1 MIVQVGEQEI
11 EFPDSMSEEE
21 VTAAVRRLFPPKQAK
36 EAGPNPATDFGGLPL
51 RPFGIDTG
59 LTMPEG
65 VSRFAAGVGQGLT
78 NLARGAGQTLGMV
91 DTQDIRDAEARDAP
105 LNNTGA
111 GMGGNLAGT
120 IAGLV
125 PSAFIPGANTLAGS
139 AAIGAGAGLLAP
151 VTDDNVALGKLRS
164 ATVGGILGPATILGG
179 RAAHGAYSGLK
190 GLVEPFREA
199 GQQAIVGRALNR
211 FATNA
216 DDVANTAANAR
227 ATVPGYAPTLAEVA
241 QDPGISALQ
250 RGLMNTPDAAGV
262 IGAVENSNAVALKN
276 AIGLLGGD
284 DAAMTA
290 AQTARKQASEP
301 LYTAARQS
309 TSLADP
315 SRTVSLIDRIT
326 KANPANKALITPLN
340 EIRESLFEAYPLQ
353 QRGSDAWKALN
364 DVLSGPYGAR
374 QGSVALKEART
385 VMDRVRKGTITADEA
400 LEQLKPVTK
409 KLSGV
414 RNKTFADALD
424 IAKQHIKTPDY
435 VLRQNP
441 QHLMSAVDNVKA
453 LLGKQENAFVKREL
467 TTIKKSLT
475 NQLAKATPEFK
486 QAERTFAQMSQPIN
500 QMQIGGLLSNKLSP
514 ALDDFAQ
521 GGGLNAN
528 AYAAA
533 LRDSKQVVK
542 QATGLKNKDIG
553 DVLTPEQMAT
563 INNVGT
569 TLARRVSANNLS
581 RPVGTNTAQN
591 LASQNL
597 MQQIAG
603 PLGVP
608 ASFMEARVWPTILR
622 PFNAALRG
630 QEPAIN
636 QKMAEAITNPQLAAQ
651 LMRAGV
657 PKEKVGP
664 LIQKMARYGA
674 MPGLLSVNT
683 TQQ

>member
-1 MIVQVGEQEI
+1 MIVEVGNQEI
-11 EFPDSMSEEE
+11 EFPDSMSVEE
-21 VTAAVRRLFPPKQAK
+21 VQAAMRRLMPPKAK
-36 EAGPNPATDFGGLPL
+36 DAGPNPATEYGGLPL
-51 RPFGIDTG
+51 RPFGLDTG

-65 VSRFAAGVGQGLT
+65 VSRVMAGAGAGLA
-78 NLARGAGQTLGMV
+78 NLARGAGQTLGVV
-91 DTQDIRDAEARDAP
+91 DTQNIRDAEQRDAP
-105 LNNTGA
+105 LMDTAGGMTGNIL
-111 GMGGNLAGT
+111 GTVSGLAP
-120 IAGLV
+120 A
-125 PSAFIPGANTLAGS
+125 AFIPGANTLAGAS
-139 AAIGAGAGLLAP
+139 AIGAGTGLMAP
-151 VTDDNVALGKLRS
+151 VTDDNVAVGKLRS
-164 ATVGGILGPATILGG
+164 AAIGGLFGGGAIAAG

>member
-11 EFPDSMSEEE
+11 EFPESMSEAN
-21 VTAAVRRLFPPKQAK
+21 VTAALRRLFPPKQAK
-36 EAGPNPATDFGGLPL
+36 AEAPNPATEYGGLPL
-51 RPFGIDTG
+51 RPFGVDTG

-78 NLARGAGQTLGMV
+78 NLARGAGQTIGAV
-91 DTQDIRDAEARDAP
+91 DTQGIRDAEARDAP
-105 LNNTGA
+105 LLDTGA
-111 GMGGNLAGT
+111 GLSGNLAGT
-120 IAGLV
+120 LAALV
-125 PSAFIPGANTLAGS
+125 PTAFIPGANTLAGS
-139 AAIGAGAGLLAP
+139 AAIGAGTGLLAP

-190 GLVEPFREA
+190 GVVEPFREA
-199 GQQAIVGRALNR
+199 GQRAIVGRALNR

-216 DDVANTAANAR
+216 DDVANAAASAR
-227 ATVPGYAPTLAEVA
+227 STVPGYAPTLAEVA

-250 RGLMNTPDAAGV
+250 RGLMNTPDAASV
-262 IGAVENSNAVALKN
+262 IGAVENSNAAALKN

-284 DAAMTA
+284 EVAMTA
-290 AQTARKQASEP
+290 AQTARKQAAEP

-309 TSLADP
+309 TALADP

-326 KANPANKALITPLN
+326 KANPANKALIAPLT
-340 EIRESLFEAYPLQ
+340 EIRESLFESYPLP

-364 DVLSGPYGAR
+364 DVLSGPYGKR
-374 QGSVALKEART
+374 QGSAALKEART
-385 VMDRVRKGTITADEA
+385 VMDRVRKGTIAADEA
-400 LEQLKPVTK
+400 LEQLKPISK
-409 KLSGV
+409 KLSNV

-435 VLRQNP
+435 VVRQNP
-441 QHLMSAVDNVKA
+441 QHLMSAVDNIKA

-475 NQLAKATPEFK
+475 NQLAKAAPEFK

-533 LRDSKQVVK
+533 LRNSRKVVK
-542 QATGLKNKDIG
+542 DATGLKNKDIG
-553 DVLTPEQMAT
+553 DILTPDQLAT

-569 TLARRVSANNLS
+569 TLARRASANNLS

-603 PLGVP
+603 PMGVP
-608 ASFMEARVWPTILR
+608 ASFMDARVWPTILR
-622 PFNAALRG
+622 PLNAALRG

-657 PKEKVGP
+657 PKEKIGP
-664 LIQKMARYGA
+664 LIQQMARYGA